1 MGGSSASKKDVRG
14 LPISAPR
21 SASPQKPDGQ
31 LGLGSGLGSHTPRV
45 QSGIP
50 SPMGPRPLG
59 PRGAG
64 ARGSF
69 TPPPPPPP
77 PPPGGQTGPPG
88 RASLDTG
95 PSRMSVPAP
104 APASSSSSS
113 SPRNLRGSMDSVR
126 LGGKTGGT
134 AGMLGTA
141 ATGMDSGEDV
151 KYMTDVLPYVEK
163 SVLRAYL
170 KRYGGDQMQAL
181 G

>member
-1 MGGSSASKKDVRG
+1 
-14 LPISAPR
+14 
-21 SASPQKPDGQ
+21 
-31 LGLGSGLGSHTPRV
+31 
-45 QSGIP
+45 
-50 SPMGPRPLG
+50 
-59 PRGAG
+59 
-64 ARGSF
+64 
-69 TPPPPPPP
+69 
-77 PPPGGQTGPPG
+77 
-88 RASLDTG
+88 
-95 PSRMSVPAP
+95 MSVPAP
-104 APASSSSSS
+104 APASSSS

-134 AGMLGTA
+134 AGMLGA

>member
-1 MGGSSASKKDVRG
+1 
-14 LPISAPR
+14 
-21 SASPQKPDGQ
+21 
-31 LGLGSGLGSHTPRV
+31 
-45 QSGIP
+45 
-50 SPMGPRPLG
+50 
-59 PRGAG
+59 
-64 ARGSF
+64 
-69 TPPPPPPP
+69 
-77 PPPGGQTGPPG
+77 
-88 RASLDTG
+88 
-95 PSRMSVPAP
+95 MSVPAP
-104 APASSSSSS
+104 APASSSS
-113 SPRNLRGSMDSVR
+113 RNLRGSMDSVR